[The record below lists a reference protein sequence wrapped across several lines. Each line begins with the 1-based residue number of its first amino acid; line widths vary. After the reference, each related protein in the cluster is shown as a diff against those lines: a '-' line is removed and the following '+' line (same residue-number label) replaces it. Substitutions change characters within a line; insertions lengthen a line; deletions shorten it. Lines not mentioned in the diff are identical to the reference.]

1 MVELH
6 LVHEYG
12 ISSTLVLDATV
23 EVEPTS
29 LSGVY
34 LTVSHDENEDRSTMR
49 DTVSGWA
56 GRTQVQRFYNQEE
69 GTLPTIELKVTAGAT
84 SAPVLLVVTG
94 PDGAEQEAT
103 GDTGM
108 AILLT
113 LGAG

>member
-12 ISSTLVLDATV
+12 LNSTMVLDATIG
-23 EVEPTS
+23 VEPTS

-34 LTVSHDENEDRSTMR
+34 FTVSHDEDTDRSTMR

-56 GRTQVQRFYNQEE
+56 GRTQTQRFYNQEE
-69 GTLPTIELKVTAGAT
+69 GSSPTIEFRATAGAT
-84 SAPVLLVVTG
+84 SAPVTLIITG
-94 PDGAEQEAT
+94 PDGAEQQAT